1 VTWIDWVAVG
11 IVAVAALGGA
21 SQGLVWSG
29 LSLAG
34 LVGGAFLGG
43 QYVAPHVLAR
53 DAHSPYAPLI
63 ALACAIGLA
72 VLFETVGSA
81 IGSALGRRLRASPLG
96 ALDVIGGL
104 IFGAA
109 SGLAIVW
116 VLGIVGLNLPGRT
129 QLRQEL
135 QRSVLIRELSSIAP
149 PRRFLNLLARIDPL
163 PTIVGPSLPKEPPDP
178 RVLGRPGV
186 RAAAPGVVRIVGT
199 ACGLGV
205 EGSGWIA
212 GPGIVV
218 TAAHVVAGEHDTR
231 VRPPSGGSFRAQA
244 IAFDPHNDVAVLRVP
259 GLRER
264 PLRLA
269 APRSGA
275 AAAIL
280 GYPENGPFDAEPAR
294 IGTTRAVFTQD
305 AYGRPT
311 FRTVTSF
318 SGKVR
323 PGNSGGPAVDAT
335 GAVQAT
341 VFARRLRGGGGFG
354 VPGSIVQ
361 RDLAAAAQNPV
372 STGPCTR

>member
-11 IVAVAALGGA
+11 IVVVAALGGA

-43 QYVAPHVLAR
+43 QYVAPYVLAR
-53 DAHSPYAPLI
+53 EARSPYAPLI
-63 ALACAIGLA
+63 ALACAVGLA

-81 IGSALGRRLRASPLG
+81 VGSALGRRLRASPLG
-96 ALDVIGGL
+96 ALDLIGGL
-104 IFGAA
+104 LFGAV

-129 QLRQEL
+129 QLRREL
-135 QRSVLIRELSSIAP
+135 QRSVVIRELSSIAP

-163 PTIVGPSLPKEPPDP
+163 PTIVGPALPKEPPDP
-178 RVLGRPGV
+178 RVLARPGV

-218 TAAHVVAGEHDTR
+218 TAAHVVAGEDDTR

-244 IAFDPHNDVAVLRVP
+244 IAFDPHNDLAVLRVP
-259 GLRER
+259 GLRGR
-264 PLRLA
+264 SLRLG
-269 APRSGA
+269 APRPGA
-275 AAAIL
+275 AVAIL
-280 GYPENGPFDAEPAR
+280 GYPENGPFDAEPGR
-294 IGTTRAVFTQD
+294 IGTTTSVFTQD

-311 FRTVTSF
+311 SRTVTGF

-335 GAVQAT
+335 GAVQTT
-341 VFARRLRGGGGFG
+341 VFAARLRGGGGFG
-354 VPGSIVQ
+354 VPSTIVR
-361 RDLAAAAQNPV
+361 RDLAAARSPV
-372 STGPCTR
+372 STGPCAR